1 MTFWL
6 VQADYRPLTERSP
19 TYAFLSENGRT
30 GKYIEKAFR
39 RRYNHLSNV
48 RVTELTEQ
56 EMESRSI
63 RKWIM
68 WI

>member
-1 MTFWL
+1 MTFWI

-63 RKWIM
+63 LKWIM
-68 WI
+68 WL